1 LSDEA
6 KLNVDQI
13 KSFLDTDPEGQ
24 KLAQSYTD
32 AKVTKGIETWQ
43 QNNLDK
49 LLTERVEQEI
59 TKRYPAESEEQRQL
73 RAIRAELE
81 QEKQTR
87 IRAELRARA
96 VEEVNTKGL
105 PSELVGYF
113 VGTDEEQTAQNIAK
127 LDAVWKSHLQ
137 KAVEARFADGGRAP
151 VVTKPDGQGA
161 SFTREQIA
169 AMPQDEQIRRWGEI
183 SKALA
188 EGRVRM

>member
-1 LSDEA
+1 MSDEA
-6 KLNVDQI
+6 RLTIDQI

-24 KLAQSYTD
+24 KFIQSVTD
-32 AKVTKGIETWQ
+32 AKVTKGIETWR

-49 LLTERVEQEI
+49 LLSERVEQEI
-59 TKRYPAESEEQRQL
+59 TKRYPAESEEQKQL

-96 VEEVNTKGL
+96 IAEATTKGI
-105 PSELVGYF
+105 PTDIVDYF
-113 VGTDEEQTAQNIAK
+113 VGADEEQTAQNIAK
-127 LDAVWKSHLQ
+127 LDTVWRSHLQ
-137 KAVEARFADGGRAP
+137 KAVESRFADGGRAP

-161 SFTREQIA
+161 SFTREQID
-169 AMPQDEQIRRWGEI
+169 AMPQDEKIRRWGEI